1 MKLFGISLA
10 AAALFALA
18 PLASQAQHAHAEGK
32 ADAHMA
38 PGETHAHVAPHGGV
52 VRSASPYHMELVQ
65 QANELHIYLL
75 AAKMAPVPNKSLSGK
90 VMLQTTNNK
99 TTTVTLAAGGD
110 DHLVAKLP
118 AGAKVRTA
126 IVSLTAD
133 GKAINTRFDK
143 LDAAAS
149 GSKAVGA
156 TYECPMKCEGSAS
169 TKPGSCP
176 KCGMALV
183 KKA

>member
-1 MKLFGISLA
+1 MKVFGISVA
-10 AAALFALA
+10 VAALFALA
-18 PLASQAQHAHAEGK
+18 PLASQAQHSHTAGK
-32 ADAHMA
+32 ADAHTA
-38 PGETHAHVAPHGGV
+38 AGETHAHVAPHGGV

-75 AAKMAPVPNKSLSGK
+75 AAEMAPVPTKSLKGT
-90 VMLQTTNNK
+90 VMVQTTDNK
-99 TTTVTLAAGGD
+99 TTTVTLVAGG

-126 IVSLTAD
+126 IVSLTAA

-143 LDAAAS
+143 LDAVAS
-149 GSKAVGA
+149 QGSKAVGA
-156 TYECPMKCEGSAS
+156 AYECPMKCEGSAS
-169 TKPGSCP
+169 SKPGSCP

>member
-1 MKLFGISLA
+1 MKLFGITLA
-10 AAALFALA
+10 AVALFALA
-18 PLASQAQHAHAEGK
+18 PLASQAQHAHAGGK
-32 ADAHMA
+32 QDAHTA

-52 VRSASPYHMELVQ
+52 VRSANPYHMELVQ
-65 QANELHIYLL
+65 KAGELHIYLL
-75 AAKMAPVPNKSLSGK
+75 AAKMAPVPNKSLSGT
-90 VMLQTTNNK
+90 VMLQTADNK
-99 TTTVTLAAGGD
+99 TTTVTLVPGGD

-126 IVSLTAD
+126 IVSLKAD

-143 LDAAAS
+143 LDAAAQ
-149 GSKAVGA
+149 GGKAVGA
-156 TYECPMKCEGSAS
+156 AYECPMKCAGSAS
-169 TKPGSCP
+169 DKPGSCP

>member
-1 MKLFGISLA
+1 MKLFGISPA

-18 PLASQAQHAHAEGK
+18 PLASQAQHAHTDGK
-32 ADAHMA
+32 PDAHMA

-65 QANELHIYLL
+65 QAGELHIYLL
-75 AAKMAPVPNKSLSGK
+75 AAKMAPVPNKSLSGT
-90 VMLQTTNNK
+90 VMVQTTDNK
-99 TTTVTLAAGGD
+99 TTTVTLVAGGD

-126 IVSLTAD
+126 IVSLQAD

-143 LDAAAS
+143 LDAAAQ

-156 TYECPMKCEGSAS
+156 AYECPMNCEGSAS
-169 TKPGSCP
+169 DKPGSCP

-183 KKA
+183 KKP

>member
-10 AAALFALA
+10 VAALFALT
-18 PLASQAQHAHAEGK
+18 PLTSQAQHSHADGK
-32 ADAHMA
+32 QDAHVA

-65 QANELHIYLL
+65 HAGELHIYLL
-75 AAKMAPVPNKSLSGK
+75 AAKMAPVPNKSLSGT
-90 VMLQTTNNK
+90 VMVQTTDNK
-99 TTTVTLAAGGD
+99 TMTVTLVAGGA

-126 IVSLTAD
+126 IVSLKAD

-143 LDAAAS
+143 LDAATK
-149 GSKAVGA
+149 GSKTVGA
-156 TYECPMKCEGSAS
+156 SFECPMKCEGSTS
-169 TKPGSCP
+169 PKPGSCP
-176 KCGMALV
+176 TCGMALV
-183 KKA
+183 LKA

>member
-18 PLASQAQHAHAEGK
+18 PLASQAQHAHADGK
-32 ADAHMA
+32 VDAHMA

-65 QANELHIYLL
+65 HANELHISLL
-75 AAKMAPVPNKSLSGK
+75 AAKMAPVPNKSLAGT
-90 VMLQTTNNK
+90 VMVQTTDNK
-99 TTTVTLAAGGD
+99 TTTVTLVAGGD

-126 IVSLTAD
+126 IVSLQAD

-143 LDAAAS
+143 LDAASAAD
-149 GSKAVGA
+149 GQAMGA
-156 TYECPMKCEGSAS
+156 TYACPMHRKVTAS
-169 TKPGSCP
+169 EPGKCP

>member
-1 MKLFGISLA
+1 MKLFSISLTT
-10 AAALFALA
+10 AALFALA
-18 PLASQAQHAHAEGK
+18 PLASQAQHSHAGGK
-32 ADAHMA
+32 PDAHTA

-52 VRSASPYHMELVQ
+52 VRSANPYHMELVQ
-65 QANELHIYLL
+65 HTGELHIYLL
-75 AAKMAPVPNKSLSGK
+75 ADKNASVPSKSLSGT
-90 VMLQTTNNK
+90 VMVQTTDNK
-99 TTTVTLAAGGD
+99 TMTVTLVAGGT

-118 AGAKVRTA
+118 ARTKVRTA
-126 IVSLTAD
+126 IVSLKAD

-143 LDAAAS
+143 LDAGAQ

-156 TYECPMKCEGSAS
+156 AYECPMKCEGSAS
-169 TKPGSCP
+169 SKPGTCP

>member
-1 MKLFGISLA
+1 MKLFGITRV

-18 PLASQAQHAHAEGK
+18 PLVSHAQHAEGK
-32 ADAHMA
+32 PEAHMA
-38 PGETHAHVAPHGGV
+38 AGETHAHVAPHGGV

-75 AAKMAPVPNKSLSGK
+75 AAKMAPVPNKSLSGT
-90 VMLQTTNNK
+90 VMVQTTDNK

-126 IVSLTAD
+126 IVSLLAD
-133 GKAINTRFDK
+133 GKTINTRFDK
-143 LDAAAS
+143 LDAASA
-149 GSKAVGA
+149 GGKAVGA
-156 TYECPMKCEGSAS
+156 VYTCPMHPEVTSATPGKCS
-169 TKPGSCP
+169 
-176 KCGMALV
+176 KCGMTLV
-183 KKA
+183 KKS